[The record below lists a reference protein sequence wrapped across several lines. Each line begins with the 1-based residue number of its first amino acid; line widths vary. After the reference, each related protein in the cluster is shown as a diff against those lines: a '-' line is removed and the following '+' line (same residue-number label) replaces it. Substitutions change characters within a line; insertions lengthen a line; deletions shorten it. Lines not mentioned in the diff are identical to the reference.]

1 MSSRTDHCSVVT
13 GHGHGD
19 EANGNGTGLG
29 YAENESVIP
38 VRR

>member
-1 MSSRTDHCSVVT
+1 MGSRTDHCSVVT
-13 GHGHGD
+13 GHCHGD

-29 YAENESVIP
+29 YAENGSVIP